1 MEKPIISFKDFSFQY
16 VSQAEPTL
24 KNINL
29 EIYPGQKVLIAGP
42 SGSGKSTLAKCLNG
56 LIPNED
62 HGEIHGSCTINGRAI
77 TETSLFDLSFTT
89 STILQDSDSQFIGL
103 TVAED
108 IAFALENDAVSRAE
122 MQQIVDKWTTELN
135 LHDLLNH
142 SPQELSGGQKQ
153 RVALAGVL
161 VDGSPILLFDEPLA
175 NLDPVSGHKTMQLIE
190 QIQAKTNAT
199 VIIIEHRLEEA
210 LTCPLDRVLVMSDG
224 QIIADQTPNELLRT
238 DILPNAGIRPPLYVE
253 ALKAANVDLTKIPD
267 LASVQKLPVLPE
279 ITQALATL
287 KGSTTLSN
295 NETPVPQL
303 SLENVSFSYSAE
315 QKYPLSNISFTVNAG
330 DFISIAGQNGAGKT
344 TLVKLICG
352 FLQGSGK
359 ITWEN
364 QDLAQTS
371 IKERAEKIGYVMQD
385 PNQMISQ
392 KMIFDEVAL
401 GLRLHG
407 ITDENEIKQK
417 VAHVLKICGL
427 YPFRNW
433 PISALSYGQKKR
445 VTIASIL
452 VLEPK
457 LIILD
462 EPTAGQDQQTYTEIM
477 QFLQE
482 LNEQHGCTIIIITH
496 DMHLMLEYTKR
507 ALVFSQGQLL
517 ADLTPIQLL
526 SQTELLKQA
535 DLRQTSLYH
544 LAQKYQLADTDS
556 FIAGFDQLVHQKGE
570 HHE

>member
-1 MEKPIISFKDFSFQY
+1 M
-16 VSQAEPTL
+16 
-24 KNINL
+24 
-29 EIYPGQKVLIAGP
+29 G
-42 SGSGKSTLAKCLNG
+42 
-56 LIPNED
+56 
-62 HGEIHGSCTINGRAI
+62 
-77 TETSLFDLSFTT
+77 
-89 STILQDSDSQFIGL
+89 
-103 TVAED
+103 
-108 IAFALENDAVSRAE
+108 
-122 MQQIVDKWTTELN
+122 TELN

-517 ADLTPIQLL
+517 ADLTPVQLL

>member
-122 MQQIVDKWTTELN
+122 MQQIVDKWATELN

-517 ADLTPIQLL
+517 ADLTPVQLL

>member
-122 MQQIVDKWTTELN
+122 MQQIVDKWATELN

-287 KGSTTLSN
+287 KGNTTLKN
-295 NETPVPQL
+295 NEPPVPQL

-315 QKYPLSNISFTVNAG
+315 QKYPLSNISFTINAG

-517 ADLTPIQLL
+517 ADLTPVQLL

>member
-122 MQQIVDKWTTELN
+122 MQQIVDKWATELN

-253 ALKAANVDLTKIPD
+253 ALKVANVDLTKIPD

-315 QKYPLSNISFTVNAG
+315 QKYPLSNISFTINAG

-517 ADLTPIQLL
+517 ADLTPVQLL

-556 FIAGFDQLVHQKGE
+556 FIAGFDQLVRQKGE

>member
-122 MQQIVDKWTTELN
+122 MQQIVDKWATELN

-295 NETPVPQL
+295 NDPPVPQL

-517 ADLTPIQLL
+517 ADLTPVQLL

>member
-122 MQQIVDKWTTELN
+122 MQQIVDKWATELN

-161 VDGSPILLFDEPLA
+161 VDDSPILLFDEPLA

-295 NETPVPQL
+295 NEPPVPQL

-517 ADLTPIQLL
+517 ADLTPVQLL